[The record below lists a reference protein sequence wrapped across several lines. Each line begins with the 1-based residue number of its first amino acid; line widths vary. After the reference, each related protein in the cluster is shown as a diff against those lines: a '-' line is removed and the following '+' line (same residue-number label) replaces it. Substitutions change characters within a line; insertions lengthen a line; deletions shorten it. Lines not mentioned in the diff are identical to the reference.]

1 MTKDEGAVNEE
12 LVSRLMTVSK
22 LRQQA
27 EQAQNQLQTIRIQ
40 AQQAVAQANGTANS
54 INLIENKLERSPN
67 YLKYYALQ
75 KWNGILPQVTSGGTD
90 RLSENVALSLFIT

>member
-40 AQQAVAQANGTANS
+40 SVAQANGTANS
-54 INLIENKLERSPN
+54 IKLIENQLQKSPN
-67 YLKYYALQ
+67 YLKYYALL
-75 KWNGILPQVTSGGTD
+75 KWNGILPTVTGGGGIPLLD
-90 RLSENVALSLFIT
+90 IRNVTR